1 MVFDVIVVGGGS
13 AGCVLAT
20 RLSEDSNRTVLL
32 VEAGPDYP
40 SIDSLPSDVRDG
52 FDVLQAANYGSH
64 FWTYLARVN
73 SNRKK
78 PMIVLAGKVTG
89 GGSSVNGTYFHRG
102 LPEDFDTWAS
112 FGNTEWNYE
121 QVLPYFRK
129 SETDL
134 DFHDEFHGNSGPM
147 PIQRPTRGEWNP
159 VEAAFYDTCSATG
172 ISEALD
178 SHAPDALGIS
188 PRPLNNFGGIRR
200 STALTY
206 LSTARNRPNLTIES
220 NVMVHRLV
228 FDGTQVVGI
237 VGNRNGK
244 EFSAESRQIVLSS
257 GAVESPLILM
267 RSGIGPSDQL
277 ESLGIPLVK
286 DASGVGANL
295 RNHPLVF
302 IQRYLKSD
310 EKINPRP
317 SQVFLRYTATNSPFR
332 GDMSIAPIDDGYDEE
347 QRFARFYIALWRP
360 LASGKLT
367 ILSQDPDV
375 PPLLD
380 YQYLTE
386 AFDVQRMKEGV
397 LKAIEI
403 TSSHSC
409 KDLLGDLIE
418 PNEEVLRTDSS
429 LEQWILSV
437 VDTCYHSS
445 GTCKMG
451 PVSDSKAV
459 VDQYCRLHGIKGVR
473 VVDSSV
479 FPVIVRGDLTA
490 NVVMT
495 AEKVAEWIQ

>member
-1 MVFDVIVVGGGS
+1 MVYDVIVVGGGS

-64 FWTYLARVN
+64 FWTYRAKVN
-73 SNRKK
+73 TQRKK
-78 PMIVLAGKVTG
+78 PMLVLAGKVIG

-102 LPEDFDTWAS
+102 LPEDFETWAS
-112 FGNTEWNYE
+112 FGNTEWDYS

-147 PIQRPTRGEWNP
+147 PIQRPKRGEWNP
-159 VEAAFYDTCSATG
+159 VEAAFYDTCCTTG
-172 ISEALD
+172 FSEALD
-178 SHAPDALGIS
+178 SHAPDAIGIS

-200 STALTY
+200 STAITY
-206 LSTARNRPNLTIES
+206 LSMARNRPNLTIES
-220 NVMVHRLV
+220 NVMVRRLV
-228 FDGTQVVGI
+228 IEGTQVVGI
-237 VGNRNGK
+237 DGNRRGQD
-244 EFSAESRQIVLSS
+244 FSAEGRQIILSS

-267 RSGIGPSDQL
+267 RSGIGPADQL
-277 ESLGIPLVK
+277 ENLGIPVIK
-286 DASGVGANL
+286 DVPGVGENL

-302 IQRYLKSD
+302 IRRHLKS
-310 EKINPRP
+310 EEIINPRP

-332 GDMSIAPIDDGYDEE
+332 GDMSIAPIDVGHDEG

-360 LASGKLT
+360 LSSGKLT

-375 PPLLD
+375 PPWLD
-380 YQYLTE
+380 YQYLTDD
-386 AFDVQRMKEGV
+386 FDVQRMKEGV
-397 LKAIEI
+397 LRALDL
-403 TSSHSC
+403 TSSYSC
-409 KDLLGDLIE
+409 KDLLGRLNE
-418 PNEEVLRTDSS
+418 PNEEVLRTDSL
-429 LEQWILSV
+429 LEQWILSC

-451 PVSDSKAV
+451 PVSDPKAV
-459 VDQYCRLHGIKGVR
+459 VDQYCRLHGIQGVR

-495 AEKVAEWIQ
+495 AERVAEWIQ